1 MAIATMNTILEY
13 KDASEFVKLVDIKDY
28 PDLGSA
34 PELIETTT
42 LTQTERHTNIKGLQ
56 DATDLTFTANYTL
69 ADYEKVKALE
79 GEEHEFQL
87 KLGAD
92 GVDGIFGWKGE
103 LSVYLVG
110 GGVNEVREMTITVT
124 ESEPMALVG

>member
-1 MAIATMNTILEY
+1 MAIATMNTILKY
-13 KDASEFVKLVDIKDY
+13 KVSDAFEKLVDIKDY

-34 PELIETTT
+34 PELLETTT

-69 ADYEKVKALE
+69 LDYTKVKGLE

-87 KLGAD
+87 ELGAE
-92 GVDGIFGWKGE
+92 GVDGTFGWKVFSDSIPNMVD
-103 LSVYLVG
+103 LNVYRYKMAYVG
-110 GGVNEVREMTITVT
+110 KLDKN
-124 ESEPMALVG
+124 